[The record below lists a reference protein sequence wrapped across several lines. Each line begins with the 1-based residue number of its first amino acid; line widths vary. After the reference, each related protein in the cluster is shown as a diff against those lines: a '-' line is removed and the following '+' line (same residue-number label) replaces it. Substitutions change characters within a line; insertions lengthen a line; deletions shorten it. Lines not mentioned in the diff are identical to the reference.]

1 MVHLEFM
8 ARKLRVQFPGALY
21 HLMSRGN
28 RKGKIFFD
36 DEDRERFVT
45 TLGDACAKTHWKVH
59 AWCLLGNHFHLV
71 VETPEPNLVAGMKW
85 LLGTYTL
92 RFNRRHQLSGHVFS
106 GRYKSLLVS
115 GRGGYL
121 RTLCEY
127 VHLNPVRA
135 RILSASQPLKMFRWS
150 SFSQYLKAASDR
162 PAWLVTE
169 RFLGDCGIP
178 KDSPA
183 GRREFERIIEARRL
197 VAVDDDYAPIRR
209 GWCLGDEDF
218 RKELLEQVT
227 SRVGLNH
234 YGDEVRESATDQAER
249 IIAHELKVAGWTEDN
264 LRTHRK
270 GDPEKVRIALRL
282 RGESTVT
289 LAWIAARLTM
299 GTRTHLAHLLYWNGR
314 ERPKVITKHIPI
326 D

>member
-1 MVHLEFM
+1 M

-21 HLMSRGN
+21 HVMSRGN

-45 TLGDACAKTHWKVH
+45 TLGDACAKTNWKIH
-59 AWCLLGNHFHLV
+59 AWCLLGNHFHLI

-92 RFNRRHQLSGHVFS
+92 RFNRRHQLSGHLFS
-106 GRYKSLLVS
+106 GRYKSLLIG

-121 RTLCEY
+121 RTVCEY

-135 RILSASQPLKMFRWS
+135 RLLSASQPLKSFRWS
-150 SFSQYLKAASDR
+150 SFPDYLKAPAER
-162 PAWLVTE
+162 PAWLQTE
-169 RFLGDCGIP
+169 RFSGECGIP

-183 GRREFERIIEARRL
+183 GRREFERIMEARRL
-197 VAVDDDYAPIRR
+197 AATDDEYAPIRR
-209 GWCLGDEDF
+209 GWCLGDEEF
-218 RKELLEQVT
+218 RKELLERVT
-227 SRVGLNH
+227 SQVGLNH
-234 YGDEVRESATDQAER
+234 FGDELRESATDRAER
-249 IIAHELKVAGWTEDN
+249 MIAQELLAAGWTEAD
-264 LRTHRK
+264 LRTRRK

-289 LAWIAARLTM
+289 LAWIATRLAM
-299 GTRTHLAHLLYWNGR
+299 GTRTHVAHLLYWKGR
-314 ERPKVITKHIPI
+314 DRPNEAKKHITI
-326 D
+326 DRPQ